1 MAAFNIVRSRPNDK
15 PGRKVQHIEG
25 TFNAND
31 TTATLQVPK
40 GNIIDVRGTSVGTTS
55 LGNCGCSDTPTNGM
69 ISSTGSI
76 NITRDE
82 GGSGTAYFIMVEYD
96 SQ

>member
-1 MAAFNIVRSRPNDK
+1 MAAFTTTRRRFSDK
-15 PGRKVQHIEG
+15 PGRKVFQVAG
-25 TFNAND
+25 TFNGND
-31 TTATLQVPK
+31 TTATLAVPK
-40 GNIIDVRGTSVGTTS
+40 GNIIDVRGTSYGTAS
-55 LGNCGCSDTPTNGM
+55 LGNCGCSDTPTNGL

-82 GGSGTAYFIMVEYD
+82 GASATGYFITVEYD